1 MKIRWQR
8 KIVTVAPDVIAGITG
23 RNGKL
28 RGEKEK
34 WLANPKTIKQQR
46 VQQQYQIG
54 KDERRRKKKFTTFL
68 SEWLWIWWR
77 RQSSSASLL
86 FSIFLCIF
94 FSKRKR
100 ESFHCW
106 YLLFPLA
113 MNITDGYFTFESL
126 PFEKRQRKSFKMFA
140 VMPYDT
146 EDRSAAYRRRV
157 APRADFVCKY
167 CQRRFTKVSFHPS
180 YLCRMKIDNEMNR
193 KMIQRDCLFRRPTI

>member
-1 MKIRWQR
+1 MGSWGER
-8 KIVTVAPDVIAGITG
+8 K
-23 RNGKL
+23 RNGWQTPKPSNNRGFSNNTKL
-28 RGEKEK
+28 EKMKEEEKKSLRLFCLNGCGYGDEDRVLQPLFYFQFSCAYFFQEKE
-34 WLANPKTIKQQR
+34 
-46 VQQQYQIG
+46 
-54 KDERRRKKKFTTFL
+54 
-68 SEWLWIWWR
+68 
-77 RQSSSASLL
+77 
-86 FSIFLCIF
+86 
-94 FSKRKR
+94 R

-180 YLCRMKIDNEMNR
+180 FLCRMKIDNEMNR